1 MQASTLCEKKMFV
14 CNFNFSKIASLIQG
28 STYYLKNCLNQR
40 LLLASRQS
48 LYAFTLK
55 VSILN
60 KSKGSNKL
68 NRHFSKKRTP
78 LGSEHKQYLAIIFIQ
93 KFFYSPQ
100 KYGQS
105 EVKYTSFLFICLYEI
120 KYLFGALQKK
130 NVPHKMQKIS
140 KSLYISPYG
149 WKSQN
154 ICVTNLDL

>member
-1 MQASTLCEKKMFV
+1 MFV

-40 LLLASRQS
+40 LLLASRQI

-68 NRHFSKKRTP
+68 NRHFSKNVP
-78 LGSEHKQYLAIIFIQ
+78 LQVQNINSTLLLYSFRNFLLTTKIRLEWSEIYI
-93 KFFYSPQ
+93 FFYLFAC
-100 KYGQS
+100 
-105 EVKYTSFLFICLYEI
+105 VKSNI
-120 KYLFGALQKK
+120 YLVLCRK
-130 NVPHKMQKIS
+130 NIPHKMQKIS